1 MIGRF
6 RCYGEPVRQDDVQA
20 WWACGQD
27 WRPNTTGGVQRVK
40 YRIKCFNETRSHG
53 PTDQDLDVGVT
64 VQRMNLKILSLG
76 SRTRDSRGRVVKTK
90 RLFTEISGSTARRLN
105 HPRMEKED
113 RCNLN
118 LNLKILS
125 LGSRTRDSRG
135 RVVKTK
141 RLFTEIPG
149 LTARRL
155 NHPRMEKSHSCW
167 PRTVWCVVNMFH
179 KNGMRPLIIAN
190 GTKCYSIL
198 YCNSQSLH
206 IRLKYK
212 YSLILAIVD
221 SLPGNTKRQGI
232 DKFVAFG
239 VRLVHSWA
247 VFRLRSHHNVSKC
260 QETLGGIRVIGIHGF
275 LLSR

>member
-27 WRPNTTGGVQRVK
+27 WRPNTIGGVQRVK

-64 VQRMNLKILSLG
+64 VQRM
-76 SRTRDSRGRVVKTK
+76 
-90 RLFTEISGSTARRLN
+90 
-105 HPRMEKED
+105 
-113 RCNLN
+113 
-118 LNLKILS
+118 NLKILS

-221 SLPGNTKRQGI
+221 SLPGNTKRQEI